1 MKIID
6 RYVLKTQLVAV
17 LLVLFVLL
25 GLAGFISFL
34 EEADKAG
41 TGSFNMVDVFLYVM
55 LKLPRTA
62 VEMFPAATLI
72 GSLLGLGALASRSEL
87 IAMRAAG
94 VSMARLAVSVTIV
107 GVFLMVIAGFVSEWM
122 AAPAENYAKQER
134 SRKLNRDIVMA
145 GEQGVWFRDGQR
157 IINIAQWR
165 DPSALDGVTEFHL
178 SQEGEVTSIKKAKK
192 GSFQSG
198 SWALDE
204 VKNTQF
210 TSAKNSAASA
220 DKEADKITSS
230 MAQNEAWK
238 IDLEPQTLELFSV
251 EPEHLNSQELHEYI
265 GFLRKNDLETQRYEV
280 AFWSRIANILSI
292 VFMSLLALPFV
303 FGSLRKGN
311 AGLRLF
317 IGVGIGILYMSANR
331 LLAGTGEVYG
341 LNPFLSA
348 TLPTLI
354 LAFLTFIA
362 VVRAK

>member
-6 RYVLKTQLVAV
+6 RYVLKTQFVAV

-41 TGSFNMVDVFLYVM
+41 TGDFTMLDVLLYVT

-94 VSMARLAVSVTIV
+94 VSIGRLAVSVGIV
-107 GVFLMVIAGFVSEWM
+107 GLFLMGIAGFIGEWM

-145 GEQGVWFRDGQR
+145 GEQGVWFRDGDR

-165 DPSALDGVTEFHL
+165 DPASLNGVTEFYL
-178 SQEGEVTSIKKAKK
+178 DTAGKVSAIKQAKQ
-192 GSFQSG
+192 GSFLDSG
-198 SWALDE
+198 WALKGVNYTLFKKLDG
-204 VKNTQF
+204 
-210 TSAKNSAASA
+210 A
-220 DKEADKITSS
+220 EATESS
-230 MAQNEAWK
+230 QQIISSSTEQEAWQ

-265 GFLRKNDLETQRYEV
+265 GFLNKNDLETQRYEV
-280 AFWSRIANILSI
+280 AFWSRLANILSI

-348 TLPTLI
+348 TLPTMI
-354 LAFLTFIA
+354 LAVLTLIMI
-362 VVRAK
+362 VRAK